1 MVTTGTGRRGSVQQ
15 ADNGSWFFIVD
26 TTLPGGPRRQTRR
39 RGFPTRKAAQAA
51 LTETLGTLSDHS
63 YVTPSRLTLTDF
75 IENRWLPAVAGELR
89 ASTHASYS
97 RNLRLHILPTLGTVP
112 LQAMDASTL
121 TALYQRLA
129 TQGRKDHLGGRP
141 LSTTTVRYIHTI
153 VRSALQTAYEWDL
166 TPRNVA
172 DKAKPPKP
180 KARGDRH
187 EQINTWP
194 HATLR
199 AFLHQTDG
207 ERLHP
212 LWLLLATTG
221 LRRGEAVGLTW
232 QALDLELGTL
242 SVRRSLVDVD
252 CGRPVWSD
260 PKTSRGRRVIALDS
274 STLDALR
281 QVSTRT
287 EADRKLAGSA
297 YEDHG
302 LVFTHPDGSPLH
314 PDTTSKNFTRRGE
327 QLGLPR
333 IRLHDLRHT
342 WATLALESGI
352 HPKVVQERLGH
363 ANVSITLDLYSHVS
377 PAMQSDAAE
386 RVAALFLTPPAQPGA
401 TAVSTDTGP
410 DLGCPLST
418 AAKL

>member
-1 MVTTGTGRRGSVQQ
+1 M
-15 ADNGSWFFIVD
+15 
-26 TTLPGGPRRQTRR
+26 
-39 RGFPTRKAAQAA
+39 
-51 LTETLGTLSDHS
+51 
-63 YVTPSRLTLTDF
+63 
-75 IENRWLPAVAGELR
+75 
-89 ASTHASYS
+89 
-97 RNLRLHILPTLGTVP
+97 
-112 LQAMDASTL
+112 
-121 TALYQRLA
+121 
-129 TQGRKDHLGGRP
+129 
-141 LSTTTVRYIHTI
+141 RYIHTI

-172 DKAKPPKP
+172 DRAKPPKP

-194 HATLR
+194 HGTLR

-221 LRRGEAVGLTW
+221 LRRGEAISLTW
-232 QALDLELGTL
+232 QALDVELGAL

-260 PKTSRGRRVIALDS
+260 PKTIRGRRVIALDS
-274 STLDALR
+274 TTGQALR
-281 QVSTRT
+281 HVKTHSD
-287 EADRKLAGSA
+287 ADRQRAGSS

-302 LVFTHPDGSPLH
+302 LVFTHQDGSPLH

-352 HPKVVQERLGH
+352 RSTSKSSKNASATPTSPSPWTSTATSHPPCSSTPPNASPTSSSPRPPHSQERRLNSRIPH
-363 ANVSITLDLYSHVS
+363 L
-377 PAMQSDAAE
+377 
-386 RVAALFLTPPAQPGA
+386 ALATHQTPHRSCDHSVTTRP
-401 TAVSTDTGP
+401 
-410 DLGCPLST
+410 
-418 AAKL
+418 